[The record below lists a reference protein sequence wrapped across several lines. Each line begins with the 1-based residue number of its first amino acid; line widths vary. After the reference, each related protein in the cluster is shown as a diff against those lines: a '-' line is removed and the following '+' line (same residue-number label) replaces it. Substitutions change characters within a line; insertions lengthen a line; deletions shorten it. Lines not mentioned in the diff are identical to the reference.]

1 MWGAT
6 PRFCSSCGGSVMVTD
21 ASFCKECGAALMTG
35 PGLKDGLGWN
45 PWIAFALSIVP
56 GLGHLY
62 KSRLGRAVGWFF
74 LVTFG
79 YFATPLGFLLHI
91 ICAVN
96 AALGGAFEHRRRNR
110 LPHKQF
116 EG

>member
-1 MWGAT
+1 MSGAT

-35 PGLKDGLGWN
+35 FRLKHGLGWN
-45 PWIAFALSIVP
+45 PWIALALSIVP
-56 GLGHLY
+56 GLGQLY
-62 KSRLGRAVGWFF
+62 KGRRWRALGWFL
-74 LVTFG
+74 LVTMAYG
-79 YFATPLGFLLHI
+79 TQPLGYWLHI
-91 ICAVN
+91 VCAVN
-96 AALGGAFEHRRRNR
+96 AALAGAFEDRPRAR

>member
-1 MWGAT
+1 
-6 PRFCSSCGGSVMVTD
+6 MVTD

-35 PGLKDGLGWN
+35 FRLKHGLGWN
-45 PWIAFALSIVP
+45 PWIALALSIVP

-79 YFATPLGFLLHI
+79 YIATPLGFWLHI
-91 ICAVN
+91 VCAVN
-96 AALGGAFEHRRRNR
+96 AALAGAFEDRPRAR